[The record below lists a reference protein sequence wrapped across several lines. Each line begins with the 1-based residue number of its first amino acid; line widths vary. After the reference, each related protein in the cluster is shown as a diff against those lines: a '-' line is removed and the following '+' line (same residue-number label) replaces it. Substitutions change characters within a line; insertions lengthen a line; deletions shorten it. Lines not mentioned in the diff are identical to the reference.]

1 MVDGQLISLP
11 KFFSAIESLYG
22 SKRVDGWKTHKAA
35 IHLAIMQ
42 GDFLAEIIS
51 GTKVIESRL
60 TKMRIAPVGRIRR
73 GDLILFKQVGK
84 KMMAVGIVSRA
95 QTGELDPE
103 AWDFIRAHADEIGVD
118 DEYLSFKSDAL
129 YYALVWMTNV
139 HQIPYQDINKKD
151 RRSWVIISDR
161 EQD

>member
-1 MVDGQLISLP
+1 MADQLISLP
-11 KFFSAIESLYG
+11 KLFNAIESLYG
-22 SKRVDGWKTHKAA
+22 SKRVDSWKTRQAA
-35 IHLAIMQ
+35 VHLALMQ
-42 GDFLAEIIS
+42 GDFLAEIIA
-51 GTKVIESRL
+51 GTKLIESRL
-60 TKMRIAPVGRIRR
+60 TKVRIAPVGQIKR

-84 KMMAVGIVSRA
+84 KLMAVGTVSRA
-95 QTGELDPE
+95 QSGKLDP
-103 AWDFIRAHADEIGVD
+103 ATWDFIRAHAEEIGVD

-161 EQD
+161 E

>member
-1 MVDGQLISLP
+1 MADQLISLS
-11 KFFSAIESLYG
+11 KLFNAIDPLYG
-22 SKRVDGWKTHKAA
+22 SKRVDSWRTRKAA

-42 GDFLAEIIS
+42 GDFLAEIIA

-60 TKMRIAPVGRIRR
+60 TKVRIAPVGQIKR

-84 KMMAVGIVSRA
+84 KLMAVGTVSRA
-95 QTGELDPE
+95 QSGKLDAA
-103 AWDFIRAHADEIGVD
+103 AWDFIRAHAEEIGVD

-151 RRSWVIISDR
+151 RRSWVIISDM
-161 EQD
+161 E